1 MTEGARA
8 NRSGFRLESWV
19 RDILEEHGY
28 TRISSKEFMD
38 ETVDTGSCF
47 STQCSIGE
55 SIYGTTRKV
64 DFVLRHPNLWP
75 TGLVIQCK
83 WQASAGSVDEK
94 YPYEVACINHLSF
107 PTVIFLDGGGYKAG
121 AKAWLHTQ
129 AGCGNL
135 KDVFDMGEFARFYSR
150 GGI

>member
-1 MTEGARA
+1 
-8 NRSGFRLESWV
+8 
-19 RDILEEHGY
+19 
-28 TRISSKEFMD
+28 MD